1 MAVAAFKATTR
12 SRRTCNIRGVEVE
25 VPSTPHSRNTSPVRR
40 SRPSSSPVKRM
51 PSSSSTPRS
60 RPASP
65 TKQQQFAKQNDR
77 MHRRTRSF
85 VDLSSSRYFT
95 DSSSLAAAENPGG
108 CRSSSGLRSSA
119 HHLASGSEVS
129 FSPSVSIILSVYP
142 NILGKCVSIIMQQ
155 SCHCWVLRN
164 WIMTAFCGRVKQ
176 NQGVWGVQIR
186 EGVITVQITK
196 LVSILPKNPCNEMDI
211 ASILIDNQLAAWEG
225 PWVSLISCLSPALQC
240 TM

>member
-1 MAVAAFKATTR
+1 MRESVCIFVVDLSGGFWDVFGRLFFIFWFGNVRELVFVRVDVFLKRDWGRRRRRREMAVAAFKATTR

-155 SCHCWVLRN
+155 SCHC
-164 WIMTAFCGRVKQ
+164 
-176 NQGVWGVQIR
+176 
-186 EGVITVQITK
+186 
-196 LVSILPKNPCNEMDI
+196 
-211 ASILIDNQLAAWEG
+211 
-225 PWVSLISCLSPALQC
+225 
-240 TM
+240 

>member
-1 MAVAAFKATTR
+1 MRFEVFLKRDWGRRRRRREMAVAAFKATTR

-65 TKQQQFAKQNDR
+65 TKQQQFANQNDR

-85 VDLSSSRYFT
+85 ADLSSSRYFT
-95 DSSSLAAAENPGG
+95 DSSSLAVAENPGD

-119 HHLASGSEVS
+119 HHLPSGSEVS

-155 SCHCWVLRN
+155 SCHC
-164 WIMTAFCGRVKQ
+164 
-176 NQGVWGVQIR
+176 
-186 EGVITVQITK
+186 
-196 LVSILPKNPCNEMDI
+196 
-211 ASILIDNQLAAWEG
+211 
-225 PWVSLISCLSPALQC
+225 
-240 TM
+240 